1 MVEGIRKCI
10 IELKNLEQGIEY
22 AVADINKRNTAL
34 ASQEQN
40 MVQLS
45 SEVETLKK
53 ENESL
58 KKENEELKNKI
69 KELKNKIKELEKDES
84 GNQPS

>member
-1 MVEGIRKCI
+1 M
-10 IELKNLEQGIEY
+10 
-22 AVADINKRNTAL
+22 ADINKRNAAL
-34 ASQEQN
+34 VSQEQN
-40 MVQLS
+40 IIQLA
-45 SEVETLKK
+45 SEVEALKK

-69 KELKNKIKELEKDES
+69 KESEKDES

>member
-22 AVADINKRNTAL
+22 AVADINKRNAAL

-40 MVQLS
+40 IIQLT
-45 SEVETLKK
+45 SEVEALKK
-53 ENESL
+53 ENE
-58 KKENEELKNKI
+58 
-69 KELKNKIKELEKDES
+69 ELKNKIKELEKDES

>member
-22 AVADINKRNTAL
+22 AVADINKRNAAL
-34 ASQEQN
+34 VAQEQN
-40 MVQLS
+40 IVQLT
-45 SEVETLKK
+45 SELETYKK

-58 KKENEELKNKI
+58 KKEIEELKDK
-69 KELKNKIKELEKDES
+69 LKTNES
-84 GNQPS
+84 GS

>member
-10 IELKNLEQGIEY
+10 IELKNLEQKIEY
-22 AVADINKRNTAL
+22 AVADINKRNAAL

-40 MVQLS
+40 VVQLT
-45 SEVETLKK
+45 SELETYKK

-58 KKENEELKNKI
+58 KKEIEELKDK
-69 KELKNKIKELEKDES
+69 LKTNES
-84 GNQPS
+84 GS

>member
-22 AVADINKRNTAL
+22 AVADINKRNAAL
-34 ASQEQN
+34 VAQEQN
-40 MVQLS
+40 IVQLT
-45 SEVETLKK
+45 SELETFKK

-58 KKENEELKNKI
+58 KKEIEELKDK
-69 KELKNKIKELEKDES
+69 LKTNES
-84 GNQPS
+84 GS

>member
-22 AVADINKRNTAL
+22 AVADINKRNAAL

-40 MVQLS
+40 IIQLT
-45 SEVETLKK
+45 SEVEALKK
-53 ENESL
+53 ENA
-58 KKENEELKNKI
+58 
-69 KELKNKIKELEKDES
+69 ELKNKIKELEKDES
-84 GNQPS
+84 GNQLS

>member
-22 AVADINKRNTAL
+22 AAL

-40 MVQLS
+40 IIQLT

-69 KELKNKIKELEKDES
+69 KELEKDES

>member
-40 MVQLS
+40 IIQLT

-69 KELKNKIKELEKDES
+69 KELEKDES

>member
-22 AVADINKRNTAL
+22 AVADINKRNAAL
-34 ASQEQN
+34 VAQEQN
-40 MVQLS
+40 VVQLT
-45 SEVETLKK
+45 SELETLRK

-58 KKENEELKNKI
+58 KKEIEELKDK
-69 KELKNKIKELEKDES
+69 LKTNES
-84 GNQPS
+84 GS

>member
-22 AVADINKRNTAL
+22 AVADINKRNAAL

-40 MVQLS
+40 IIQLT
-45 SEVETLKK
+45 SELETLRK

-58 KKENEELKNKI
+58 KKENEK
-69 KELKNKIKELEKDES
+69 LKNKIKELEKDES

>member
-22 AVADINKRNTAL
+22 AVADINKRNAAL

-40 MVQLS
+40 IIQLT
-45 SEVETLKK
+45 SEVET
-53 ENESL
+53 L

-69 KELKNKIKELEKDES
+69 KEFEKDES

>member
-22 AVADINKRNTAL
+22 AVADINKRNAAL
-34 ASQEQN
+34 VAQEQN
-40 MVQLS
+40 AVQLT
-45 SEVETLKK
+45 SELETLRK

-58 KKENEELKNKI
+58 KKEIEELKDK
-69 KELKNKIKELEKDES
+69 LKTNES
-84 GNQPS
+84 GS

>member
-22 AVADINKRNTAL
+22 AVADINKRSEAL
-34 ASQEQN
+34 ANQEQN
-40 MVQLS
+40 VINLA

-53 ENESL
+53 ENATL
-58 KKENEELKNKI
+58 KA
-69 KELKNKIKELEKDES
+69 ELEKLKSESTKNES
-84 GNQPS
+84 GS

>member
-22 AVADINKRNTAL
+22 AVADFNKRNA
-34 ASQEQN
+34 AQEQN
-40 MVQLS
+40 IVQLT
-45 SEVETLKK
+45 SELETYKK

-58 KKENEELKNKI
+58 KKEIEELKDK
-69 KELKNKIKELEKDES
+69 LKTNES
-84 GNQPS
+84 GS

>member
-1 MVEGIRKCI
+1 MVEEIRKCI

-22 AVADINKRNTAL
+22 AVTDINKRNAAL
-34 ASQEQN
+34 VAQEQN
-40 MVQLS
+40 VVQLT
-45 SEVETLKK
+45 SELETLRK

-69 KELKNKIKELEKDES
+69 KELEKDES

>member
-22 AVADINKRNTAL
+22 AVADINKRNAAL

-40 MVQLS
+40 IIQLT
-45 SEVETLKK
+45 SEV
-53 ENESL
+53 ESL
-58 KKENEELKNKI
+58 KKENE
-69 KELKNKIKELEKDES
+69 ELKNKIKELEKDES

>member
-22 AVADINKRNTAL
+22 AVADINKRNAAL

-40 MVQLS
+40 IIQLT

-58 KKENEELKNKI
+58 NE
-69 KELKNKIKELEKDES
+69 ELKNKIKELEKDES

>member
-22 AVADINKRNTAL
+22 AVADINKRNAAL

-40 MVQLS
+40 IIQLT
-45 SEVETLKK
+45 SELETLKK
-53 ENESL
+53 
-58 KKENEELKNKI
+58 
-69 KELKNKIKELEKDES
+69 
-84 GNQPS
+84 

>member
-22 AVADINKRNTAL
+22 AVADINKRNAAL

-40 MVQLS
+40 IIQLT

-53 ENESL
+53 RMNL
-58 KKENEELKNKI
+58 
-69 KELKNKIKELEKDES
+69 
-84 GNQPS
+84 

>member
-22 AVADINKRNTAL
+22 AVADINKRNAAL
-34 ASQEQN
+34 VAQEQN
-40 MVQLS
+40 TVQLT
-45 SEVETLKK
+45 SELETLRK

-58 KKENEELKNKI
+58 KKEIEELKDK
-69 KELKNKIKELEKDES
+69 LKTNES
-84 GNQPS
+84 GS

>member
-22 AVADINKRNTAL
+22 AVADINKRNAAL
-34 ASQEQN
+34 VAQEQN
-40 MVQLS
+40 IVQLT
-45 SEVETLKK
+45 SELETLRK

-58 KKENEELKNKI
+58 KKEIEELKDK
-69 KELKNKIKELEKDES
+69 LKTNES
-84 GNQPS
+84 GS

>member
-22 AVADINKRNTAL
+22 AVADINKRNA
-34 ASQEQN
+34 AQEQN
-40 MVQLS
+40 IVQLT
-45 SEVETLKK
+45 SELETYKK

-58 KKENEELKNKI
+58 KKEIEELKDK
-69 KELKNKIKELEKDES
+69 LKTNES
-84 GNQPS
+84 GS

>member
-22 AVADINKRNTAL
+22 AVAEINKGNADL
-34 ASQEQN
+34 VDQEKN
-40 MVQLS
+40 VVQLTY
-45 SEVETLKK
+45 ELETLRK

-69 KELKNKIKELEKDES
+69 KELEKDES

>member
-22 AVADINKRNTAL
+22 AVADINKRNAAL
-34 ASQEQN
+34 VAQEQN
-40 MVQLS
+40 VVQFT
-45 SEVETLKK
+45 SELETLKK

-58 KKENEELKNKI
+58 KKEIEELKDK
-69 KELKNKIKELEKDES
+69 LKTNES
-84 GNQPS
+84 GS